1 MLAAS
6 EAAFDVVGDLIGR
19 NRMRQAINEA
29 MRAVAEVNKYVSD
42 SEPWKIKDD
51 DPSGSARSCT

>member
-1 MLAAS
+1 MK
-6 EAAFDVVGDLIGR
+6 
-19 NRMRQAINEA
+19 QAINEA

-51 DPSGSARSCT
+51 PARGSARSCTSSRSA